1 MPLIHAFNFCGHRD
15 RELCQLMRNSLAKY
29 CKNLGHSITE
39 DMDAAGF
46 GNGAGWE
53 SSMMKLDAMRRLL
66 SKGVQDDDWVLSID
80 SDMLFFNSDVFNWV
94 NALEGYDITGVMQAP
109 PLADCKLGKLKN
121 FSGCSIYIKGH
132 IAKKMC
138 AIPTDELNS
147 IRFDEF
153 KPWVLAEQEDM
164 VLSYLAQRYGARAI
178 TLPGEF
184 SGGDFKGD
192 LMRKTPRSFYHVNF
206 DAGDG
211 YFLGVPFT
219 GKWDLPRVFKQ
230 LGIEL

>member
-1 MPLIHAFNFCGHRD
+1 MSVKIHAFNFCGHRD
-15 RELCQLMRNSLAKY
+15 RELCQLMRNSMAKY
-29 CKNLGHSITE
+29 CRNLGHSITE
-39 DMDAAGF
+39 DMDAAGY
-46 GNGAGWE
+46 GNGAGYE

-66 SKGVQDDDWVLSID
+66 SRGVDDNDWVLSID
-80 SDMLFFNSDVFNWV
+80 SDMLFFNSQVFEWV
-94 NALEGYDITGVMQAP
+94 TALEGYDITGVMQAGE
-109 PLADCKLGKLKN
+109 LADCKLGKLKN

-138 AIPTDELNS
+138 AISQEELVS

-164 VLSYLAQRYGARAI
+164 VLSYLAQRCGARAI

-192 LMRKTPRSFYHVNF
+192 LMRKTPRSYYHVNF
-206 DAGDG
+206 GPG
-211 YFLGVPFT
+211 EFLGEENVA
-219 GKWDLPRVFKQ
+219 KWDLPRVFRK